1 MPEAMILTPGLK
13 DTFEDVRALIA
24 YLEQEMPPGL
34 RGQITTARELLDD
47 AENKLA
53 DQGHDL

>member
-1 MPEAMILTPGLK
+1 MGATTLTTSLK
-13 DTFEDVRALIA
+13 DTFDDVRALIA
-24 YLEQEMPPGL
+24 YLEQELPPGL